1 MSGAIQ
7 ERHRLLERQLRKARG
22 GNGEI
27 DLDRLLELVSGAYS
41 EQDESRRLNDH
52 AVRLMS
58 EELYALN
65 AKIRAE
71 ATAEAKATEGR
82 LFALLE
88 SIGDGVVV
96 LDADANVIAFNAVAE
111 AMFGRRQDTVIGQ
124 PFATLGLTHDPD
136 AGRFLLEG
144 LPESSAE
151 IEGRRSDG
159 EPFTA
164 EVTAAFMAI
173 DRQLRAVT
181 LWRDITARK
190 AAEDALR
197 RARDEAHEANHA
209 KSAFLATMSHEIRT
223 PLNGVL
229 GTAGALAQTELTAS
243 QREMVG
249 VMLDSGDLLTTILSD
264 ILDLAKIEAGRL
276 ELERAAFRPDDVL
289 KRGVNLFQSSAAAK
303 GLEMR
308 TIFGEGLDV
317 RAMGDAVR
325 LRQVV
330 QNLLSNAIKFT
341 ATGGVDLVAR
351 LEGEAADGG
360 RRLMVEVLDTGCG
373 VPEKVAVQLFTRFTQ
388 ADSSTTRQF
397 GGTGLGLALCRELV
411 GAMGGD
417 IGLRP
422 RPGGGSCFWFTI
434 PLEAAGRGRTSARPD
449 WAVATA
455 GASTEAMRI
464 LAVDDNATN
473 RFVLKTILEA
483 AGHAVQLAENGA
495 QAVQAASE
503 ADFDVILMDVHMP
516 VLDGLAA
523 THAIRALGGRRAR
536 TPIVAVTAEALPDQ
550 IQRAMAA
557 GMDSHVTK
565 PINPARLLAVV
576 AAVLD
581 VADSERR
588 KSG

>member
-209 KSAFLATMSHEIRT
+209 KSAFLAAMSHEIRT

-289 KRGVNLFQSSAAAK
+289 KMVVNLFQSSAAAK

-495 QAVQAASE
+495 QAVQAATE

-523 THAIRALGGRRAR
+523 TYAIRALGGRRAR

-576 AAVLD
+576 ASVLG